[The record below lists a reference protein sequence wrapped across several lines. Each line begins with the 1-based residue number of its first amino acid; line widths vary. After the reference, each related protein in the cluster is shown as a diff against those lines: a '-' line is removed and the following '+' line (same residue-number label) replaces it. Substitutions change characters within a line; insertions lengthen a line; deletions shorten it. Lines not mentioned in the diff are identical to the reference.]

1 VTSEEQDVSLLII
14 YLTSQ
19 PSPATQNF
27 QDLEIFNDGD
37 ELRAKSRR
45 RYSKMQDKK
54 VHDKNIRGEEDEEED
69 DKNEK
74 FHASRFS
81 LSISI
86 SSQDHGEE
94 AQRKYQV

>member
-1 VTSEEQDVSLLII
+1 VTSEEQDVSLLIN

-19 PSPATQNF
+19 PNPTTQNF

-54 VHDKNIRGEEDEEED
+54 STTRMFGEKKKKKKKKIIRMR
-69 DKNEK
+69 N
-74 FHASRFS
+74 FTP
-81 LSISI
+81 
-86 SSQDHGEE
+86 QDL
-94 AQRKYQV
+94 V

>member
-1 VTSEEQDVSLLII
+1 VTSEEQDVSLLRI

-19 PSPATQNF
+19 PNPATQNF

-54 VHDKNIRGEEDEEED
+54 STTRMFGEKKKKMIRMR
-69 DKNEK
+69 N
-74 FHASRFS
+74 FTP
-81 LSISI
+81 
-86 SSQDHGEE
+86 QDL
-94 AQRKYQV
+94 V